1 MFSLALRFFS
11 FLCLIPCAELDA
23 KIYCKNEISSEMF
36 VCLFHVSQPF
46 VHFEVL
52 TYIEV
57 SCYHSATSD
66 LLQTIDHETIPGCGN
81 EESSPC
87 FGQELFSYQLKEVLL
102 SLRKQYIVNCLL
114 CSE

>member
-1 MFSLALRFFS
+1 
-11 FLCLIPCAELDA
+11 
-23 KIYCKNEISSEMF
+23 MF

-66 LLQTIDHETIPGCGN
+66 LLQTIDHSTKPQFLVVAMKKQSMFWSRAVQCSVTN
-81 EESSPC
+81 
-87 FGQELFSYQLKEVLL
+87 Q
-102 SLRKQYIVNCLL
+102 RKYH
-114 CSE
+114 SA